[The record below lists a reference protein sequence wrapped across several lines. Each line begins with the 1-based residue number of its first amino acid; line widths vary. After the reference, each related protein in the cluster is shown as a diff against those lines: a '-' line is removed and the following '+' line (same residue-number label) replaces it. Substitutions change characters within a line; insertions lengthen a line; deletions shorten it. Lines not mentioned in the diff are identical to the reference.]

1 MSQRPI
7 SRHRIAAALLSAAA
21 LAAVAIALAWAPP
34 AQASPLDGNGSWIW
48 YVSASGGSP
57 EAVARHADRKGLDT
71 VYVKSSDA
79 GSYWDQFSPELVAA
93 LHERGIEACAWPF
106 VYGDDPGREARVT
119 AKAADAGADCIVID
133 AESSYEGRYEQA
145 YRYVHKLRRLVGPRY
160 PLALSSFPYAD
171 YHPTFPYS
179 VFLGAGGAEFNV
191 PQIYWRAIG
200 DSVREAFEHTYLWNR
215 AYARPIF
222 PLGQTWQDPGKREL
236 LDFRR
241 YANEFGAAGVSWWS
255 WQETDGKEWR
265 IVGRPD
271 VKGVPGYE
279 AKRRYAPL
287 GRGDAGDLVLLAQE
301 LLIAAGRKVQP
312 NGSFDGRTERAV
324 RSFQTDAGLEPDGR
338 IDDPTWRLLT
348 KLEPESTNWKRT
360 RVPGVLSRKARGRA
374 GDDTAGAGRAEFS
387 PPPQPRVAEPGAGPV
402 ALKRV
407 GIEQHKLKL
416 AVRFTVANP
425 LPPLRDLKR
434 YPSAVGSDE
443 RHMCLVADGSAVER
457 RLICVGGKVERHR
470 IDLGVSRFR
479 EGGNARKLH
488 GVSAKLERTSAN
500 SIKVEFPLRKA
511 GFDHGRFRYYAASA
525 WIGEG
530 CGPERPRKDEM
541 AAVVCHSRAPEDG
554 RNKGRIFKVVRSG
567 CTPGKHGIITNGP
580 RDEKK
585 IALTFDDGPSAYT
598 SQILSALDHANV
610 KGTFFDIGNLVHG
623 ADAGLLRKIVAHGH
637 EIGNHSWAHETLPSG
652 SSMSATS
659 SAIRQVTGFEPCHFR
674 PPGGAYNSGTISAAA
689 QNGMSVVNWDVDTR
703 DWTGLSSGS
712 IISSATSGGKGSIV
726 LMHDG
731 GGNRSQTAAAVPQII
746 HILKKRGYKLVTLT
760 QLLGGHFKLREKH

>member
-1 MSQRPI
+1 MNHAQEGIARSLGALLAI
-7 SRHRIAAALLSAAA
+7 LAAAALLAGLAPSAAS
-21 LAAVAIALAWAPP
+21 
-34 AQASPLDGNGSWIW
+34 ASPLDGNGSWIW
-48 YVSASGGSP
+48 YVSASGGTP

-93 LHERGIEACAWPF
+93 LHDRGIEACAWPF

-145 YRYVHKLRRLVGPRY
+145 YRYIHKLRRLVGPRY

-191 PQIYWRAIG
+191 PQIYWHAIG
-200 DSVREAFEHTYLWNR
+200 DSVRDAFEHTYLWNR
-215 AYARPIF
+215 AYERPIF

-255 WQETDGKEWR
+255 WQETNDKEWR

-271 VKGVPGYE
+271 TNGVPGYR

-301 LLIAAGRKVQP
+301 LLIAAGRKAQP
-312 NGSFDGRTERAV
+312 SGSFDGRTERAV
-324 RSFQTDAGLEPDGR
+324 RSFQADAGLEPDGR

-348 KLEPESTNWKRT
+348 EHEPASTNWKRT
-360 RVPGVLSRKARGRA
+360 RVPGTLSRKAPRGRA
-374 GDDTAGAGRAEFS
+374 AETTPGAGGAEFS

-402 ALKRV
+402 ALKRI
-407 GIEQHKLKL
+407 GIDQHNLKL
-416 AVRFTVANP
+416 SLRFTVANP
-425 LPPLRDLKR
+425 LPPMQELKR
-434 YPSAVGSDE
+434 FPSAIGSDE
-443 RHMCLVADGSAVER
+443 RHMCVAADGTAIAR
-457 RLICVGGKVERHR
+457 RLICVGGPVKNRR
-470 IDLGVSRFR
+470 IELGISHY
-479 EGGNARKLH
+479 GKDGKARKAH
-488 GVSAKLERTSAN
+488 GLTAKLERVAPN
-500 SIKVEFPLRKA
+500 SIRVEFPLRSA
-511 GFDHGRFRYYAASA
+511 GFDHGRFRYFGAAA
-525 WIGEG
+525 WMGAG
-530 CGPERPRKDEM
+530 CGLEDDKAGGKGGQAREL
-541 AAVVCHSRAPEDG
+541 AAVVCHSRAPETG
-554 RNKGRIFKVVRSG
+554 RSKGRIFKVVRAG
-567 CTPGKHGIITNGP
+567 CTPGRHGIITNGP

-585 IALTFDDGPSAYT
+585 IALTFDDGPSVYT
-598 SQILSALDHANV
+598 SQVLAILDHAHV
-610 KGTFFDIGNLVHG
+610 HGTFFDVGNLVHG
-623 ADAGLLRKIVAHGH
+623 ANSSLLRRIIDHGN

-659 SAIRQVTGFEPCHFR
+659 SAIKSVTGFKPCHFR

-689 QNGMSVVNWDVDTR
+689 QNGMSVVNWDIDTM
-703 DWTGLSSGS
+703 DWNGPP
-712 IISSATSGGKGSIV
+712 SAGTIVSRAVQAGKGSIV

-731 GGNRSQTAAAVPQII
+731 GGYRGNTVAALPPSS
-746 HILKKRGYKLVTLT
+746 R
-760 QLLGGHFKLREKH
+760 R